1 MVNKKYCFQVVLFS
15 EVAMSYLPAADQWYL
30 QRHFYATCTS

>member
-15 EVAMSYLPAADQWYL
+15 EVAMSYLPAADQ
-30 QRHFYATCTS
+30 